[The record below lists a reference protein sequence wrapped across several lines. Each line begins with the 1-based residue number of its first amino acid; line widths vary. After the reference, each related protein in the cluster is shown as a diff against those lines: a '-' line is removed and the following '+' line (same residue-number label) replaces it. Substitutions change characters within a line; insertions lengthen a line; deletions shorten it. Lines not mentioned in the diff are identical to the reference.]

1 MALTTAKIRKELAKI
16 KFATDHARLYKA
28 NTIAHL
34 LTYERSVES
43 GGEIDL
49 SSLYSVYC
57 HLAWLADHVRLVHD
71 KQVKPSQRVF
81 LANAITFIFNT
92 YEMQKGV

>member
-1 MALTTAKIRKELAKI
+1 MVLTTAKIRKELAKI
-16 KFATDHARLYKA
+16 KFSTAHARLYKA

-34 LTYERSVES
+34 STYEGSMES
-43 GGEIDL
+43 SGEIDL
-49 SSLYSVYC
+49 SSLYAVYC

>member
-1 MALTTAKIRKELAKI
+1 MVLTTAKIRKELAKI
-16 KFATDHARLYKA
+16 KFGTDHARLYKA

-34 LTYERSVES
+34 STYERSMES

-49 SSLYSVYC
+49 SSLYAVYC